1 MFGHRSDG
9 KKVKHMNIIDK
20 AEPFF
25 MPQRI
30 DAVNYTTIKV
40 PCEKLDEFIARER
53 RDGTS
58 YSYMHIVIAT
68 LVRILYIRKKLNRFI
83 MRGSIYQRNYISVS
97 MDIKK
102 KLEEEGESLTLKFM
116 FTGRES
122 IKEVKEIVDGEI
134 AKNMSD
140 DTVHATTKTAGKLV
154 KLPDFMFRWAM
165 AFIRWL
171 DKHGMLTKGLINAS
185 PFHTSCFLTNLKSIK
200 LGHIYHHLYNFGT
213 TTIFVSMGK
222 ERMEPYIENNK
233 EIKIGKFMNLG
244 MSLDERVADG
254 LYMGKSLKLCNDI
267 LANPETL
274 LTSLPEDGTIPK
286 KMFRRTKK
294 LKSKRR
300 KSKDRKSKK
309 IKPLKNK
316 EKQDEKLRKRRK
328 KAEEQELISNLEN
341 NNTILQN
348 AEQ

>member
-9 KKVKHMNIIDK
+9 KKVKGLNIIDR

-30 DAVNYTTIKV
+30 DAVNYTTVKV
-40 PCEKLDEFIARER
+40 PCVKLDEFIARER
-53 RDGTS
+53 RNGTS
-58 YSYMHIVIAT
+58 YNYMHIVIAT
-68 LVRILYIRKKLNRFI
+68 LVRVLYIRKKLNRFI

-102 KLEEEGESLTLKFM
+102 KLDDDGESVTLKM
-116 FTGRES
+116 KFTGRES
-122 IKEVKEIVDGEI
+122 IQEVKEIVDKEI
-134 AKNMSD
+134 ADNTQTES
-140 DTVHATTKTAGKLV
+140 VHKTTKTIGKFTW
-154 KLPDFMFRWAM
+154 LPDFIFRW
-165 AFIRWL
+165 FIALFRWL
-171 DKHGMLTKGLINAS
+171 DKHGMLTKKLIDAS

-213 TTIFVSMGK
+213 TTMFVSMGK

-233 EIKIGKFMNLG
+233 EIKVGKFMNLG

-267 LANPETL
+267 ISNPDTL
-274 LTSLPEDGTIPK
+274 LTSMPDDGTIPK
-286 KMFRRTKK
+286 KLVKKSRK
-294 LKSKRR
+294 LKK
-300 KSKDRKSKK
+300 KAKKAEKKSKK

-316 EKQDEKLRKRRK
+316 EKHDVRMRKIRLKKEAETEENVVNTNSQD
-328 KAEEQELISNLEN
+328 SSS
-341 NNTILQN
+341 QN
-348 AEQ
+348 I